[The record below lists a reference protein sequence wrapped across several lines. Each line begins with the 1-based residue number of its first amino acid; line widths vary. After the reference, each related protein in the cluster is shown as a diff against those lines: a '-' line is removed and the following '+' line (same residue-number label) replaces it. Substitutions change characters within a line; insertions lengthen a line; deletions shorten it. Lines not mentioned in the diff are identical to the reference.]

1 MDESQ
6 SVKVA
11 LLEQQLHDL
20 KDVVVKIDDA
30 IEKLSEVNI
39 NVGKILAVHE
49 QKITQ
54 QETENDKIQ
63 LLIEKLQTKMDTD
76 HNTVLNRI
84 RAIELRM
91 WFGLGFV
98 ACISFLLNHSS
109 TIGRLLTPAPEPA
122 IIQHQQQPQR

>member
-1 MDESQ
+1 MDE

-11 LLEQQLHDL
+11 ILEQKLLDL

-30 IEKLSEVNI
+30 IEKLSEVNV

-54 QETENDKIQ
+54 QENESDKI
-63 LLIEKLQTKMDTD
+63 LELIEKLQTKMDTD

-84 RAIELRM
+84 RAIEMRM
-91 WFGLGFV
+91 WFGLGVV
-98 ACISFLLNHSS
+98 ACISFIINHSA
-109 TIGRLLTPAPEPA
+109 TIGRLLTPAPQPA
-122 IIQHQQQPQR
+122 IIESHQQPHK

>member
-1 MDESQ
+1 MEE

-11 LLEQQLHDL
+11 ILEQKLLDL

-54 QETENDKIQ
+54 QENESDKI
-63 LLIEKLQTKMDTD
+63 LELIEKLQTKMDTD
-76 HNTVLNRI
+76 HNTVLSRI
-84 RAIELRM
+84 RAIEMRM
-91 WFGLGFV
+91 WFGLGVV
-98 ACISFLLNHSS
+98 ACISFLINHSS
-109 TIGRLLTPAPEPA
+109 FLGRLLTPAPQPA
-122 IIQHQQQPQR
+122 IIHHQQPPK